1 MKLKYWTYIVNI
13 NKYFLSIVIIFNYF
27 LVLNYSYSEEIEII
41 NPITVTGYHYPK
53 KLTET
58 GSAVTV
64 ITNEEIEQSG
74 MQYVSQ
80 VLSATAG
87 FQAYKSG
94 GPQSLTR
101 AFLRGN
107 ETDHTLVL
115 INGMKIVDSSTG
127 RGSVDLERL
136 KVTGVE
142 RIEVL
147 RGSQSA
153 IYGSEAIGGVINI
166 ILKRGTIKPVKYLN
180 LEASNRLDK
189 DISTGFSGNIEDLYF
204 AVNYNHSEGPGISAA
219 EKSLGYHENDSYDI
233 DSANLVLDYDLNT
246 STELSLITR
255 VFISENEEDDA
266 PSGPFL
272 DADRNSNLLD
282 WQSALSLNKKYEL
295 FSVNASIETARA
307 RRYQLK
313 NARKFR
319 WYIADL
325 NIGKLKFTVPVNTKE
340 KFIFGVETERAH
352 MDTQDQYNA
361 YDFKVSSSS
370 SFYSY
375 TNNTIKNLFLD
386 GSFRSNHHDL
396 FGLSTTYRVA
406 ASYIISDSGFR
417 LHSSFGTGYRAP
429 TLDEIYGS
437 YGSITIKE
445 ETSRSRDIGIEYSS
459 LNKNFVTDLTFFSTQ
474 IDNLI
479 GYGPAPGYKF
489 SNQGSAQNN
498 GIEVFM
504 KYIPNNNIIINSH
517 YNFLTTNNNG
527 RSLSRRKKHS
537 GKTSIN
543 WVPEDL
549 NMLSINSI
557 AEYHSNA
564 RDGAFAGGHIAG
576 YALFHSNVNY
586 TVDVNTKVQFKIEN
600 VLDQNYSEADTAG
613 TYGRTL
619 SLSLKLTF

>member
-1 MKLKYWTYIVNI
+1 MLNI

-189 DISTGFSGNIEDLYF
+189 DISTGFSGNVEDLYF
-204 AVNYNHSEGPGISAA
+204 ALNYNHSEGPGISAA

-325 NIGKLKFTVPVNTKE
+325 NIGKLKFTVPVNTNE

-549 NMLSINSI
+549 NILSINSI

-613 TYGRTL
+613 YIW
-619 SLSLKLTF
+619 KNFKP

>member
-1 MKLKYWTYIVNI
+1 M
-13 NKYFLSIVIIFNYF
+13 
-27 LVLNYSYSEEIEII
+27 LNYSYSEEIEII

-64 ITNEEIEQSG
+64 ITNEEIKQSG

-189 DISTGFSGNIEDLYF
+189 DISTGFSGNVEDLYF
-204 AVNYNHSEGPGISAA
+204 AVSYNHSEGPGISAA

-255 VFISENEEDDA
+255 VFISENEEDAA

-325 NIGKLKFTVPVNTKE
+325 NIGKLKFTVPVNTNE

-549 NMLSINSI
+549 NILSINSI

>member
-1 MKLKYWTYIVNI
+1 MKLSIGNTLLII
-13 NKYFLSIVIIFNYF
+13 NKCFLSIVIILNYF
-27 LVLNYSYSEEIEII
+27 LVINNSYSEEIEII

-136 KVTGVE
+136 KVTGIE

-180 LEASNRLDK
+180 IEASNRLDK

-219 EKSLGYHENDSYDI
+219 EKSLGYNENDSYDI

-255 VFISENEEDDA
+255 VFTSENEEDNA

-272 DADRNSNLLD
+272 DADRGSNLLD

-295 FSVNASIETARA
+295 FSVEASIETARA

-313 NARKFR
+313 EGIKFR

-325 NIGKLKFTVPVNTKE
+325 NIGRLKFNIPLNTKE
-340 KFIFGVETERAH
+340 NFIFGVETERAH

-375 TNNTIKNLFLD
+375 TNNTIKNLFID

-417 LHSSFGTGYRAP
+417 LHSSYGTGYRAP
-429 TLDEIYGS
+429 TLDELFGS
-437 YGSITIKE
+437 YGSINVKE
-445 ETSRSRDIGIEYSS
+445 ENSRSRDIGIEYSS

-489 SNQGSAQNN
+489 KNIGSAQNN

-504 KYIPNNNIIINSH
+504 KYIPNNNITINSH

-576 YALFHSNVNY
+576 YALFHSNINY

>member
-1 MKLKYWTYIVNI
+1 LLNI
-13 NKYFLSIVIIFNYF
+13 NKYFISIVIIFNYF

-64 ITNEEIEQSG
+64 ITNEEIKQSG

-189 DISTGFSGNIEDLYF
+189 DISTGFSGNVEDLYF
-204 AVNYNHSEGPGISAA
+204 AVSYNHSEGPGISAA

>member
-1 MKLKYWTYIVNI
+1 MLNI

-180 LEASNRLDK
+180 LEASDRLDK
-189 DISTGFSGNIEDLYF
+189 DISTGFSGNVEDLYF

-325 NIGKLKFTVPVNTKE
+325 NIGKLKFTVPVNTNE

-549 NMLSINSI
+549 NILSINSI

-564 RDGAFAGGHIAG
+564 RDGAFTGGHIAG

>member
-1 MKLKYWTYIVNI
+1 MLNI

-27 LVLNYSYSEEIEII
+27 SILNYSYSEEIEII

-58 GSAVTV
+58 GSAITV

-136 KVTGVE
+136 KVTGIE
-142 RIEVL
+142 KIEVL

-180 LEASNRLDK
+180 IEASNRLDK
-189 DISTGFSGNIEDLYF
+189 DISTGFSGNVEDLYF

-255 VFISENEEDDA
+255 VFTSENEEDDA
-266 PSGPFL
+266 PLGPFL
-272 DADRNSNLLD
+272 DADRSSNLLD
-282 WQSALSLNKKYEL
+282 WQSVLSLNKKYEL
-295 FSVNASIETARA
+295 FSVDASIETARA

-325 NIGKLKFTVPVNTKE
+325 NIGKLKFTVPLNTKE

-396 FGLSTTYRVA
+396 FGLSATYRLA
-406 ASYIISDSGFR
+406 ASYIIFDSGFR
-417 LHSSFGTGYRAP
+417 LHSSYGTGYRAP

-437 YGSITIKE
+437 YGSITIEE
-445 ETSRSRDIGIEYSS
+445 ET
-459 LNKNFVTDLTFFSTQ
+459 N
-474 IDNLI
+474 
-479 GYGPAPGYKF
+479 
-489 SNQGSAQNN
+489 
-498 GIEVFM
+498 
-504 KYIPNNNIIINSH
+504 
-517 YNFLTTNNNG
+517 
-527 RSLSRRKKHS
+527 
-537 GKTSIN
+537 
-543 WVPEDL
+543 ED
-549 NMLSINSI
+549 
-557 AEYHSNA
+557 
-564 RDGAFAGGHIAG
+564 
-576 YALFHSNVNY
+576 
-586 TVDVNTKVQFKIEN
+586 EN
-600 VLDQNYSEADTAG
+600 VP
-613 TYGRTL
+613 
-619 SLSLKLTF
+619 F

>member
-1 MKLKYWTYIVNI
+1 MKLSIGNTLLII
-13 NKYFLSIVIIFNYF
+13 NKCFLSIVIILNYF
-27 LVLNYSYSEEIEII
+27 LVVNNSYSEEIEII

-136 KVTGVE
+136 KVTGIE

-166 ILKRGTIKPVKYLN
+166 ILKRGTKKTIKYLN
-180 LEASNRLDK
+180 IEASNRYDK
-189 DISTGFSGNIEDLYF
+189 DISTGISGNINKLFF
-204 AVNYNHSEGPGISAA
+204 AANYNTSFGPGISAA
-219 EKSLGYHENDSYDI
+219 EESLGYDEKDSYNI
-233 DSANLVLDYDLNT
+233 DSGNIIIDYDYNS
-246 STELSLITR
+246 STEFSLTAR
-255 VFISENEEDDA
+255 VFTSENEEDDA

-282 WQSALSLNKKYEL
+282 WQSALSLNKEYEL
-295 FSVNASIETARA
+295 FSVEASIETARA

-313 NARKFR
+313 EGIKFR

-325 NIGKLKFTVPVNTKE
+325 NIGRLKFNIPLNTKE
-340 KFIFGVETERAH
+340 NFIFGVETERAH

-375 TNNTIKNLFLD
+375 TNNTIKNLFID

-417 LHSSFGTGYRAP
+417 LHSSYGTGYRAP
-429 TLDEIYGS
+429 TLDELFGS
-437 YGSITIKE
+437 YGSINVKE
-445 ETSRSRDIGIEYSS
+445 EYSRSRDIGIEYSS
-459 LNKNFVTDLTFFSTQ
+459 LKKNFVTDLTFFSTQ

-479 GYGPAPGYKF
+479 GSGPAPGYKYK
-489 SNQGSAQNN
+489 NIGSAQNN

-504 KYIPNNNIIINSH
+504 KYIPNNNITINSH

-543 WVPEDL
+543 WVPEGL

-600 VLDQNYSEADTAG
+600 ILDQNYSEADTAG

-619 SLSLKLTF
+619 SVGLKLTF

>member
-1 MKLKYWTYIVNI
+1 M
-13 NKYFLSIVIIFNYF
+13 
-27 LVLNYSYSEEIEII
+27 
-41 NPITVTGYHYPK
+41 
-53 KLTET
+53 
-58 GSAVTV
+58 
-64 ITNEEIEQSG
+64 
-74 MQYVSQ
+74 
-80 VLSATAG
+80 
-87 FQAYKSG
+87 
-94 GPQSLTR
+94 
-101 AFLRGN
+101 
-107 ETDHTLVL
+107 
-115 INGMKIVDSSTG
+115 
-127 RGSVDLERL
+127 
-136 KVTGVE
+136 
-142 RIEVL
+142 
-147 RGSQSA
+147 
-153 IYGSEAIGGVINI
+153 
-166 ILKRGTIKPVKYLN
+166 
-180 LEASNRLDK
+180 
-189 DISTGFSGNIEDLYF
+189 
-204 AVNYNHSEGPGISAA
+204 
-219 EKSLGYHENDSYDI
+219 
-233 DSANLVLDYDLNT
+233 
-246 STELSLITR
+246 
-255 VFISENEEDDA
+255 
-266 PSGPFL
+266 
-272 DADRNSNLLD
+272 D

-295 FSVNASIETARA
+295 FSVEASIETARA

-313 NARKFR
+313 EGIKFR

-325 NIGKLKFTVPVNTKE
+325 NIGRLKFNIPLNTKE
-340 KFIFGVETERAH
+340 NFIFGVETERAH

-375 TNNTIKNLFLD
+375 TNNTIKNLFID

-417 LHSSFGTGYRAP
+417 LHSSYGTGYRAP
-429 TLDEIYGS
+429 TLDELFGS
-437 YGSITIKE
+437 YGSINVKE
-445 ETSRSRDIGIEYSS
+445 EYSRSRDIGIEYSS
-459 LNKNFVTDLTFFSTQ
+459 LKKNFVTDLTFFSTQ

-489 SNQGSAQNN
+489 KNIGSAQNN

-504 KYIPNNNIIINSH
+504 KYIPNNNITINSH

-543 WVPEDL
+543 WVPEGL

>member
-1 MKLKYWTYIVNI
+1 M
-13 NKYFLSIVIIFNYF
+13 
-27 LVLNYSYSEEIEII
+27 LNYSYSEEIEII

-64 ITNEEIEQSG
+64 ITNEEIKQSG

-189 DISTGFSGNIEDLYF
+189 DISTGFSGNVEDLYF
-204 AVNYNHSEGPGISAA
+204 AVSYNHSEGPGISAA

-325 NIGKLKFTVPVNTKE
+325 NIGKLKFTVPLNTKE

>member
-1 MKLKYWTYIVNI
+1 MLNI

-180 LEASNRLDK
+180 IEASNRLDK
-189 DISTGFSGNIEDLYF
+189 DISTGFSGNVEDLYF

-246 STELSLITR
+246 STEISLITR
-255 VFISENEEDDA
+255 VFTSENEEDDA

-325 NIGKLKFTVPVNTKE
+325 NVGKLKFTVPLNTKE

-396 FGLSTTYRVA
+396 FGLSTTYRLA
-406 ASYIISDSGFR
+406 ASYIIFDSGFR
-417 LHSSFGTGYRAP
+417 LHSSYGTGYRAP

-576 YALFHSNVNY
+576 YALFHSNINY

>member
-1 MKLKYWTYIVNI
+1 MLNI

-27 LVLNYSYSEEIEII
+27 SILNYSYSEEIEII

-58 GSAVTV
+58 GSAITV

-136 KVTGVE
+136 KVTGIE
-142 RIEVL
+142 KIEVL

-180 LEASNRLDK
+180 IEASNRLDK
-189 DISTGFSGNIEDLYF
+189 DISTGFSGNVEDLYF

-255 VFISENEEDDA
+255 VFTSENEEDDA
-266 PSGPFL
+266 PLGPFL
-272 DADRNSNLLD
+272 DADRSSNLLD
-282 WQSALSLNKKYEL
+282 WQSVLSLNKKYEL
-295 FSVNASIETARA
+295 FSVDASIETARA

-325 NIGKLKFTVPVNTKE
+325 NIGKLKFTVPLNTKE

-396 FGLSTTYRVA
+396 FGLSATYRLA
-406 ASYIISDSGFR
+406 ASYIIFDSGFR
-417 LHSSFGTGYRAP
+417 LHSSYGTGYRAP

-437 YGSITIKE
+437 YGSITIEE

-459 LNKNFVTDLTFFSTQ
+459 FNKNFVADLTLFSTQ
-474 IDNLI
+474 IDDLI

-498 GIEVFM
+498 GIEMFM
-504 KYIPNNNIIINSH
+504 KYIPNKNIIINSH

-576 YALFHSNVNY
+576 YALFHSNINY
-586 TVDVNTKVQFKIEN
+586 TIDVNTKVQFKIEN
-600 VLDQNYSEADTAG
+600 ILDQNYSEADTAG
-613 TYGRTL
+613 TYGRTF
-619 SLSLKLTF
+619 SLGVKLTF

>member
-1 MKLKYWTYIVNI
+1 MLNI

-64 ITNEEIEQSG
+64 ITNEEIKQSG

-189 DISTGFSGNIEDLYF
+189 DISTGFSGNVEDLYF
-204 AVNYNHSEGPGISAA
+204 AVSYNHSEGPGISAA

>member
-1 MKLKYWTYIVNI
+1 MLNI
-13 NKYFLSIVIIFNYF
+13 NKYFLSIIIIFNYF

-41 NPITVTGYHYPK
+41 TPITVTGYHYPK

-166 ILKRGTIKPVKYLN
+166 ILKRGTIKPVKYLH
-180 LEASNRLDK
+180 LEASDRLDK
-189 DISTGFSGNIEDLYF
+189 DISTGFSGNVEDLYF

-325 NIGKLKFTVPVNTKE
+325 NIGKLKFTVPVNTNE

>member
-1 MKLKYWTYIVNI
+1 M
-13 NKYFLSIVIIFNYF
+13 
-27 LVLNYSYSEEIEII
+27 LNYSYSEEIEII
-41 NPITVTGYHYPK
+41 TPITVTGYHYPK

-58 GSAVTV
+58 GSAVTI

-189 DISTGFSGNIEDLYF
+189 DISTGFSGNVEDLYF

>member
-1 MKLKYWTYIVNI
+1 MLNI

>member
-1 MKLKYWTYIVNI
+1 M
-13 NKYFLSIVIIFNYF
+13 
-27 LVLNYSYSEEIEII
+27 
-41 NPITVTGYHYPK
+41 
-53 KLTET
+53 
-58 GSAVTV
+58 
-64 ITNEEIEQSG
+64 
-74 MQYVSQ
+74 
-80 VLSATAG
+80 
-87 FQAYKSG
+87 
-94 GPQSLTR
+94 
-101 AFLRGN
+101 
-107 ETDHTLVL
+107 
-115 INGMKIVDSSTG
+115 
-127 RGSVDLERL
+127 
-136 KVTGVE
+136 
-142 RIEVL
+142 
-147 RGSQSA
+147 
-153 IYGSEAIGGVINI
+153 
-166 ILKRGTIKPVKYLN
+166 
-180 LEASNRLDK
+180 
-189 DISTGFSGNIEDLYF
+189 
-204 AVNYNHSEGPGISAA
+204 
-219 EKSLGYHENDSYDI
+219 
-233 DSANLVLDYDLNT
+233 
-246 STELSLITR
+246 
-255 VFISENEEDDA
+255 
-266 PSGPFL
+266 
-272 DADRNSNLLD
+272 D

-295 FSVNASIETARA
+295 FSVEASIETARA

-313 NARKFR
+313 EGIKFR

-325 NIGKLKFTVPVNTKE
+325 NIGRLKFNIPLNTKE
-340 KFIFGVETERAH
+340 NFIFGVETERAH

-375 TNNTIKNLFLD
+375 TNNTIKNLFID

-417 LHSSFGTGYRAP
+417 LHSSYGTGYRAP
-429 TLDEIYGS
+429 TLDELFGS
-437 YGSITIKE
+437 YGSINVKE
-445 ETSRSRDIGIEYSS
+445 EYSRSRDIGIEYSS
-459 LNKNFVTDLTFFSTQ
+459 LKKNFVTDLTFFSTQ
-474 IDNLI
+474 IDSLI
-479 GYGPAPGYKF
+479 GNGPAPGYKYK
-489 SNQGSAQNN
+489 NIGSAQNN

-504 KYIPNNNIIINSH
+504 KYIPNNNITINSH

-576 YALFHSNVNY
+576 YALFHSNINY
-586 TVDVNTKVQFKIEN
+586 TVDVNTKVQLKIEN

>member
-1 MKLKYWTYIVNI
+1 MLNI
-13 NKYFLSIVIIFNYF
+13 NKYFISIVIIFNYF

-58 GSAVTV
+58 GSAVTI

-189 DISTGFSGNIEDLYF
+189 DISTGFSGNVEDLYF
-204 AVNYNHSEGPGISAA
+204 AVSYNHSEGPGISAA

-255 VFISENEEDDA
+255 VFISENEEDAA

-498 GIEVFM
+498 GIEMFM

-576 YALFHSNVNY
+576 YALFHSNINY
-586 TVDVNTKVQFKIEN
+586 SINVNTKVQFKIEN
-600 VLDQNYSEADTAG
+600 ILNQNYSEADTAG

>member
-1 MKLKYWTYIVNI
+1 MLNI
-13 NKYFLSIVIIFNYF
+13 NKYFLSIIIIFNYF

>member
-1 MKLKYWTYIVNI
+1 M
-13 NKYFLSIVIIFNYF
+13 
-27 LVLNYSYSEEIEII
+27 
-41 NPITVTGYHYPK
+41 TGYHYPK

-136 KVTGVE
+136 KVTGIE

-180 LEASNRLDK
+180 IEASNRLDK

-219 EKSLGYHENDSYDI
+219 EKSLGYNENDSYDI

-255 VFISENEEDDA
+255 VFTSENEEDNA

-272 DADRNSNLLD
+272 DADRGSNLLD

-295 FSVNASIETARA
+295 FSVEASIETARA
-307 RRYQLK
+307 RRYQL
-313 NARKFR
+313 REGIKFR

-325 NIGKLKFTVPVNTKE
+325 NIGRLKFNIPLNTKE
-340 KFIFGVETERAH
+340 NFIFGVETERAH

-375 TNNTIKNLFLD
+375 TNNTIKNLFID

-417 LHSSFGTGYRAP
+417 LHSSYGTGYRAP
-429 TLDEIYGS
+429 TLDELFGS
-437 YGSITIKE
+437 YGSINVKE
-445 ETSRSRDIGIEYSS
+445 ENSRSRDIGIEYSS
-459 LNKNFVTDLTFFSTQ
+459 LKKNFVTDLTFFSTQ

-489 SNQGSAQNN
+489 KNIGSAQNN

-504 KYIPNNNIIINSH
+504 KYIPNNNITINSH

>member
-1 MKLKYWTYIVNI
+1 LLNI
-13 NKYFLSIVIIFNYF
+13 NKKILSIIVIFNYF
-27 LVLNYSYSEEIEII
+27 LISINSYSAEIEII
-41 NPITVTGYHYPK
+41 EPITVTGFHYPK
-53 KLTET
+53 KLIET
-58 GSAVTV
+58 GSSVTV
-64 ITNEEIEQSG
+64 ITNKEIEQSG

-87 FQAYKSG
+87 FQSYKSG

-136 KVTGVE
+136 KLTGVE

-147 RGSQSA
+147 RGSQSS

-166 ILKRGTIKPVKYLN
+166 ILKRGTKKTIKYLN
-180 LEASNRLDK
+180 IEASNRYDK
-189 DISTGFSGNIEDLYF
+189 DISLGISGNINKLYF
-204 AVNYNHSEGPGISAA
+204 AANYNTSFGPGISAA
-219 EKSLGYHENDSYDI
+219 EESLGNDEKDSYNI
-233 DSANLVLDYDLNT
+233 DSGNIIIDYDYNS
-246 STELSLITR
+246 STELSLTAR
-255 VFISENEEDDA
+255 VFTSEMEEDDA
-266 PSGPFL
+266 PSGPL
-272 DADRNSNLLD
+272 YDADRQSNLLD
-282 WQSALSLNKKYEL
+282 WQSALSLKKEYEL
-295 FSVNASIETARA
+295 FSIDASIETARA

-313 NARKFR
+313 EDIKFR

-325 NIGKLKFTVPVNTKE
+325 NIGKLKFNIPISAKE
-340 KFIFGVETERAH
+340 NFIIGAETERAH

-370 SFYSY
+370 IFYSY
-375 TNNTIKNLFLD
+375 TNNTIKNLFMDASLRNN
-386 GSFRSNHHDL
+386 FHDL
-396 FGLSTTYRVA
+396 FGSSYTYRVA
-406 ASYIISDSGFR
+406 GSYIIFKSGFR
-417 LHSSFGTGYRAP
+417 LHSSYSTGYRAP

-437 YGSITIKE
+437 YGSLSIKE
-445 ETSRSRDIGIEYSS
+445 ENSRSKDIGIEYSS
-459 LNKNFVTDLTFFSTQ
+459 YSKNFVADITLFSTQ

-489 SNQGSAQNN
+489 KNIGSAQNN
-498 GIEVFM
+498 GIEMFM
-504 KYIPNNNIIINSH
+504 KYIPNNNITINSH

-564 RDGAFAGGHIAG
+564 RDGAFEGGHIAG
-576 YALFHSNVNY
+576 YALFHSNINY

-619 SLSLKLTF
+619 SIGLKLTF

>member
-1 MKLKYWTYIVNI
+1 VKLSIGNTLLII
-13 NKYFLSIVIIFNYF
+13 NKCFLSIVIILNYF
-27 LVLNYSYSEEIEII
+27 LVVNNSYSEEIEII

-180 LEASNRLDK
+180 IEASNRLDK

-255 VFISENEEDDA
+255 VFTSENEEDDA

-282 WQSALSLNKKYEL
+282 WQSALSLYKKYEL
-295 FSVNASIETARA
+295 FSVDASIETARA

-325 NIGKLKFTVPVNTKE
+325 NVGRLKFNIPLNTKE
-340 KFIFGVETERAH
+340 NFIFGVETERAH

-375 TNNTIKNLFLD
+375 SNNTIKNLFID

-406 ASYIISDSGFR
+406 ASYIIPDSGFR
-417 LHSSFGTGYRAP
+417 LHSSYGTGYRAP
-429 TLDEIYGS
+429 TLDELFGS
-437 YGSITIKE
+437 YGSINVKE

-459 LNKNFVTDLTFFSTQ
+459 FKKNFVTDLTFFSTQ
-474 IDNLI
+474 IDDLI

-489 SNQGSAQNN
+489 KNIGSAQNN
-498 GIEVFM
+498 GIEIFM
-504 KYIPNNNIIINSH
+504 KYIPNNNININSH

-576 YALFHSNVNY
+576 YALFHSNINY
-586 TVDVNTKVQFKIEN
+586 TFDVNTKVQFKIEN

>member
-1 MKLKYWTYIVNI
+1 MLNI
-13 NKYFLSIVIIFNYF
+13 NKYFLSIIIIFNYF

-41 NPITVTGYHYPK
+41 TPITVTGYHYPK

-58 GSAVTV
+58 GSAVTI

-189 DISTGFSGNIEDLYF
+189 DISTGFSGNVEDLYF

-255 VFISENEEDDA
+255 VFISENEEDAA

>member
-1 MKLKYWTYIVNI
+1 MLNI

-41 NPITVTGYHYPK
+41 TPITVTGYHYPK

-115 INGMKIVDSSTG
+115 INGIKIVDSSTG

-189 DISTGFSGNIEDLYF
+189 DISTGFSGNVEDLYF

-325 NIGKLKFTVPVNTKE
+325 NIGKLKFTVPVNTNE

-437 YGSITIKE
+437 YGSIAIKE

>member
-1 MKLKYWTYIVNI
+1 LLNI

-189 DISTGFSGNIEDLYF
+189 DISTGFSGNVEDLYF
-204 AVNYNHSEGPGISAA
+204 AVSYNHSEGPGISAA

>member
-1 MKLKYWTYIVNI
+1 
-13 NKYFLSIVIIFNYF
+13 
-27 LVLNYSYSEEIEII
+27 
-41 NPITVTGYHYPK
+41 
-53 KLTET
+53 
-58 GSAVTV
+58 SAVTV

-136 KVTGVE
+136 KVTGIE

-180 LEASNRLDK
+180 IEASNRLDK

-219 EKSLGYHENDSYDI
+219 EKSLGYNENDSYDI

-255 VFISENEEDDA
+255 VFTSENEEDNA

-272 DADRNSNLLD
+272 DADRGSNLLD

-295 FSVNASIETARA
+295 FSVEASIETARA

-313 NARKFR
+313 EGIKFR

-325 NIGKLKFTVPVNTKE
+325 NIGRLKFNIPINTKE
-340 KFIFGVETERAH
+340 NFIFGVETERAH

-375 TNNTIKNLFLD
+375 TNNTIKNLFID

-417 LHSSFGTGYRAP
+417 LHSSYGTGYRAP
-429 TLDEIYGS
+429 TLDELFGS
-437 YGSITIKE
+437 YGSINVKE
-445 ETSRSRDIGIEYSS
+445 ENSRSRDIGMEYSS
-459 LNKNFVTDLTFFSTQ
+459 LKKNFVTDLTFFSTQ

-489 SNQGSAQNN
+489 KNIGSAQNN

-504 KYIPNNNIIINSH
+504 KYIPNNNITINSH

-576 YALFHSNVNY
+576 YALFHSNINY

-600 VLDQNYSEADTAG
+600 ILDQNYSEADTAG

>member
-1 MKLKYWTYIVNI
+1 MLII
-13 NKYFLSIVIIFNYF
+13 NKCFLSIVIILNYF
-27 LVLNYSYSEEIEII
+27 LVINNSYSEEIEII

-136 KVTGVE
+136 KVTGIE

-180 LEASNRLDK
+180 IEASNRLDK

-219 EKSLGYHENDSYDI
+219 EKSLGYNENDSYDI

-255 VFISENEEDDA
+255 VFTSENEEDNA

-272 DADRNSNLLD
+272 DADRGSNLLD

-295 FSVNASIETARA
+295 FSVEASIETARA

-313 NARKFR
+313 EGIKFR

-325 NIGKLKFTVPVNTKE
+325 NIGRLKFNIPLNTKE
-340 KFIFGVETERAH
+340 NFIFGVETERAH

-417 LHSSFGTGYRAP
+417 LHSSYGTGYRAP
-429 TLDEIYGS
+429 TLDELFGS
-437 YGSITIKE
+437 YGSINVE
-445 ETSRSRDIGIEYSS
+445 EEYSRSRDIGIEYSS
-459 LNKNFVTDLTFFSTQ
+459 LKKNFVTDLTFFSTQ
-474 IDNLI
+474 IENLI
-479 GYGPAPGYKF
+479 GTGPAPGYKYK
-489 SNQGSAQNN
+489 NIGSAQNN

-504 KYIPNNNIIINSH
+504 KYIPNNNITINSH

-527 RSLSRRKKHS
+527 LSLSRRKKHS

-576 YALFHSNVNY
+576 YALFHSNINY

>member
-1 MKLKYWTYIVNI
+1 MKLSIGNTLLII
-13 NKYFLSIVIIFNYF
+13 NKCFLSIVIILNYF
-27 LVLNYSYSEEIEII
+27 LVVNNSYSEEIEII

-136 KVTGVE
+136 KVTGIE

-180 LEASNRLDK
+180 IEASNRLDK

-219 EKSLGYHENDSYDI
+219 EKSLGYNENDSYDI

-295 FSVNASIETARA
+295 FSVEASIETARA

-313 NARKFR
+313 EGIKFR

-325 NIGKLKFTVPVNTKE
+325 NIGRLKFNIPLNTKE
-340 KFIFGVETERAH
+340 NFIFGVETERAH

-375 TNNTIKNLFLD
+375 TNNTIKNLFID

-417 LHSSFGTGYRAP
+417 LHSSYGTGYRAP
-429 TLDEIYGS
+429 TLDELFGS
-437 YGSITIKE
+437 YGSINVE
-445 ETSRSRDIGIEYSS
+445 EEYSRSRDIGIEYSS
-459 LNKNFVTDLTFFSTQ
+459 LKKNFVTDLTFFSTQ

-489 SNQGSAQNN
+489 KNIGSAQNN

-504 KYIPNNNIIINSH
+504 KYIPNNNITINSH

-576 YALFHSNVNY
+576 YALFHSNINY